1 MYFPLIDFSLMW
13 TSLPFVLQGLIYTLG
28 IGFVSFLLGNLVGLL
43 LTVLGLLDW
52 LPLNVFIRFYLSFFR
67 GIPALVLLFLI
78 FRVTL
83 SIKCLNGF
91 SHLLYDYQQCIYW

>member
-13 TSLPFVLQGLIYTLG
+13 TSLPFVLQGLVYTLG
-28 IGFVSFLLGNLVGLL
+28 IGFVSFVLGNLVGLL

-67 GIPALVLLFLI
+67 GIPALSCCSCYISGYLI
-78 FRVTL
+78 
-83 SIKCLNGF
+83 N
-91 SHLLYDYQQCIYW
+91 